1 MKSGILLTTA
11 FATMMLVG
19 CGESVDRPP
28 TFQVT
33 GAVIYKDKPV
43 EGATVSFWT
52 DGAAR
57 AAQGITNA
65 EGKFKLTTFDFNDGA
80 VTGTHTVTVKKVE
93 AGKNQSSVDEAMLN
107 DPAAMA
113 DMATNMGNGDN
124 GPKSLIPAKYGDRN
138 QTDLTAEVTEN
149 EADNSFNFLLAD

>member
-11 FATMMLVG
+11 FATMMFVG

-28 TFQVT
+28 TFEVT
-33 GAVIYKDKPV
+33 GTVIYNDKPV
-43 EGATVSFWT
+43 EGASVSFWT
-52 DGAAR
+52 EGAAR

-80 VTGTHTVTVKKVE
+80 VAGKHTVTIKKVE
-93 AGKNQSSVDEAMLN
+93 AGQNNASNDEAMLN
-107 DPAAMA
+107 DPMAMA
-113 DMATNMGNGDN
+113 EMATNMGNGDS

-138 QTDLTAEVTEN
+138 QTDLKAEVTEN